1 MSTYKPGYK
10 HAPCRPCYMKTPWKT
25 RQPIAA
31 PPCGQLRK
39 KLGLTQQD
47 VIDRAGVCERTY
59 RDIEHC
65 VTDHGFNT
73 NTLKDVAKVFNISHG
88 TLADMID
95 SSS

>member
-1 MSTYKPGYK
+1 MLYENTMEDK
-10 HAPCRPCYMKTPWKT
+10 ATNRRTPVW
-25 RQPIAA
+25 
-31 PPCGQLRK
+31 QLRK

-73 NTLKDVAKVFNISHG
+73 NTLKDVARVFNISHG